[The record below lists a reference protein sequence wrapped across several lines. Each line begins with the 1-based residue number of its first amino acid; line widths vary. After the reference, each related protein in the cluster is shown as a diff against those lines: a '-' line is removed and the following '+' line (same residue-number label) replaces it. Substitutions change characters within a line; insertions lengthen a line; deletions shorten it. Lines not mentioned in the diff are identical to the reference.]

1 MHAKPCLAVD
11 SDLDTLMP
19 DIIVPTQP
27 CIPLPQFPH
36 IAEERTPLLDAVY
49 KALRGNGADP
59 VDQVHR
65 TRFAVHHANSSAFV
79 GEELEVV
86 WDSRKVI
93 LSNGGIIRKQWD
105 FYAVEKENIQ
115 CVSIGWLD
123 RSGDVTKHD
132 ERDQEIVERDDKRP
146 TFGPFA
152 RHSAKAEQPKHVQHA
167 ATKDLRIRA
176 IYVFLR
182 FTAHIIPISTATWNA
197 EAHKHLPPNVWD
209 SLSDSYSFALP
220 FVARAAWPLYPHGV
234 LVQRVLEDSEI
245 EDAKKSGE
253 EVLPTLFTVTRAFTE
268 LGSVGVTQGIV
279 NSPTDLKLVDEE
291 EVRRGPLKAV
301 PPTEK
306 IVWVSCTSQDSNT
319 TPLEFII
326 SLDENKKV
334 LTVWRYAYV
343 PRPESTDNSKPPA
356 STNANTT
363 KRKRHSVLGHARI
376 PSSGVPSDMV
386 ERTDPLGDDAAN
398 PGHDS
403 GSNPAV
409 MVNQLSQVPAAGKSN
424 IDHIAL
430 GAIPKMKP
438 ALTGAMTM
446 EGLMHGMGVEAP
458 SPQTGKEG
466 KKKWLEQQAEWAAK
480 RERTKAAA
488 TAKTGR
494 RESGSKYDLSVTMDR
509 MALGGRGR
517 DTVDD
522 GAGDEGDTE
531 WSGEGEE
538 EVGKLRTNYWLQKV
552 QSHEIGEDDAKQWR
566 DISVA
571 VYDKR
576 TSGAGERSSERCR
589 LAICLPAQKVVLIHK
604 LALIPEQELNSAM
617 PTDEKNTSETTKYRR
632 WKVGPEVT
640 KVTGV
645 SIAAI
650 RATRES
656 IMDLLVVDIGGKIEL
671 YSHSD
676 PRLFFMVLRHRDGNG
691 RDYITGAKKIK
702 DVAHST
708 ALLDIADVT
717 CTSGIGEVRACFDFV
732 PKDELTASCLRVLSM
747 VLPDPTI
754 TDLHR
759 QFFSKWLMSEWTR
772 HTLDAPPTVT
782 RLGAD
787 EFGSLASSLYEVLRV
802 TGVET
807 GTMNAEAG
815 GDTNDWNRMSS
826 SPSYGRFAEDPVM
839 KYLKKPRQL
848 EDSAKRAGAQ
858 NPRFKDDAPVNACA
872 YVTPALYGLHLLA
885 MDLRL
890 SVKSYSDVLRLCPVI
905 CTLAS
910 IVRPEWV
917 DFWATLCPTSVQIGE
932 RDVNVDDEKYFDN
945 RIPAW
950 PPDGS
955 AILFGKLTDASW
967 VAPLHDVE
975 SVAREILRG
984 TPSYA
989 YGAIDPL
996 VHLPH
1001 LYQVYR
1007 NLGDK
1012 SKPSAQNR
1020 AADAISYLVD
1030 RGIIKDD
1037 GDGNGEWFR
1046 WLPMGIMGPIQE
1058 AARMCQVAPPT
1069 NWSAAAYSF
1078 IGRNDLAARA
1088 VNAPDPLVNDGYKSV
1103 KDFNPSKA
1111 RKTITEFALHARS
1124 MVGGEIDTISGVEL
1138 GLEDFTSI
1146 RFGQD
1151 RRLDE
1156 VARILCSSV
1165 ISNVRYLERP
1175 ELNEHDQTREQQ
1187 NVVLRV
1193 AERTLALPYG
1203 RAMFTFGSV
1212 SRVTREAYS
1221 IPKLEYAI
1229 RLQPLNITV
1238 APEPNKIS
1246 SDSTNWGEFHNGVA
1260 AALRISSSSRRIESS
1275 WIAFNKPSD
1284 LSPEHAGF
1292 LLGLGLTGHLKGM
1305 LTWHTFSYLTP
1316 KHDLTSIGVLLG
1328 LAAANVGT
1336 GNHHVMKLLA
1346 VHTPALLPLP
1356 SVDLN
1361 VSLMTQ
1367 AAGLAGVGLL
1377 CMGTKN
1383 RRMAEVCLGQIS
1395 RRDLVQPDLNNE
1407 HREAYTHASA
1417 LAFGMIM
1424 LGKGSNVPA
1433 DAAILNRLGVLVHG
1447 EHTGMGRG
1455 EAFDI
1460 NLTSPAATIA
1470 LGLMYLRTNRH
1481 DVAEMLNI
1489 PDTVLELNRIQPSFV
1504 FLRTLSRALIM
1515 WDHIAPTSQWFSAQL
1530 PRPIAAAIELR
1541 FQGKPIDDAL
1551 ELAYYNLSAA
1561 CCFALGL
1568 KYAGTARQEAYLK
1581 IISHFDLFTQLVRLN
1596 GNAFDQK
1603 IKRSAIRDGLNM
1615 ICISLSMVMAGTGEI
1630 TCLRRLRYAYGIH
1643 QQAPKYGVHIA
1654 THMSLGLLFL
1664 GGGRFTLGTSDA
1676 AIACMIA
1683 AFFPRTHQVSN
1694 DNKSYLQALRHMW
1707 VLAVEPRCL
1716 VARDIDTSEVVYLP
1730 VKITMKDGK
1739 EESTTQLISP
1749 TLIPDLDHLS
1759 AIRVDTPRY
1768 WPFYLD
1774 VEKIPKHRESLL
1786 NCQTLY
1792 VKRRTAFLSY
1802 TEDPRGSRSL
1812 FVRSGSSSAGDAFL
1826 LDFPQL
1832 TQVKRHPANDL
1843 SEFITSFSNDV
1854 RFLAFADHFSRS
1866 LIDVQAE
1873 GEDDLTERERL
1884 FQMYCHASLLD
1895 CILQDKPSV
1904 LQVHL
1909 TLWSFRN
1916 MKPTSKFFHLRLAD
1930 LRFCADFYDKLYTR
1944 RFGGGLSASGKASN
1958 PLLQRHKPP
1967 LIRDST
1973 VGGVMLALDNS
1984 LKRVREMDGFK
1995 SALRSYANGL
2005 RFDGSMTLESI
2016 SPVGPGEEPTKVAQ
2030 YLSWYLLRH
2039 CVPASAV
2046 LFVLK
2051 DLAQNAHALCMDKAR
2066 NDLASLWSTHG
2077 ASTNT
2082 PGPFMAG
2089 AVIEASLA
2097 TQAADAVSSTDSGG
2111 ERMVVDGDQE
2121 VEGTRPTQP
2130 DIPTNGLDEGALDL
2144 AIKTVLHSTGTKMAI
2159 AYGSGWS
2166 VESLED
2172 VVAAWRAA

>member
-1 MHAKPCLAVD
+1 M
-11 SDLDTLMP
+11 SDV
-19 DIIVPTQP
+19 IVPVQP

-36 IAEERTPLLDAVY
+36 IPEERTPLLDAIY

-65 TRFAVHHANSSAFV
+65 TRFAAHHPTGSAFI

-86 WDSRKVI
+86 WDSRKV
-93 LSNGGIIRKQWD
+93 LLRTGGIIRKQWD

-123 RSGDVTKHD
+123 RSGDITKHGS
-132 ERDQEIVERDDKRP
+132 RDPEVVETHDKRP

-152 RHSAKAEQPKHVQHA
+152 RHSATAERPEHIQHA

-182 FTAHIIPISTATWNA
+182 FTAHIIPISSAAWNA

-245 EDAKKSGE
+245 EDAKSSGE
-253 EVLPTLFTVTRAFTE
+253 EVLPTLFTVTKAFTE

-279 NSPTDLKLVDEE
+279 DSPAGVRLVDEE

-306 IVWVSCTSQDSNT
+306 IVWVSCNSRDSNT

-343 PRPESTDNSKPPA
+343 PQPESTNSSKPPPPA
-356 STNANTT
+356 STNAHTT
-363 KRKRHSVLGHARI
+363 RRKRHSALGHARI

-386 ERTDPLGDDAAN
+386 ERADPLGDDAVN
-398 PGHDS
+398 PVHDS
-403 GSNPAV
+403 GSNPNAAV
-409 MVNQLSQVPAAGKSN
+409 NPLPQVPAAGKTKA
-424 IDHIAL
+424 DHIAL

-438 ALTGAMTM
+438 ALTGALTM

-480 RERTKAAA
+480 REKSKAAA
-488 TAKTGR
+488 TAKTAR

-509 MALGGRGR
+509 MALGGRGG
-517 DTVDD
+517 DTGDD
-522 GAGDEGDTE
+522 GAGDDGDTE
-531 WSGEGEE
+531 WSGEADE

-552 QSHEIGEDDAKQWR
+552 QSHEIEEDDAKQWR
-566 DISVA
+566 GISVA

-576 TSGAGERSSERCR
+576 TSGAGKRSSERCR
-589 LAICLPAQKVVLIHK
+589 LAICLPAQNI
-604 LALIPEQELNSAM
+604 
-617 PTDEKNTSETTKYRR
+617 DRR
-632 WKVGPEVT
+632 WIVDPEVT

-656 IMDLLVVDIGGKIEL
+656 IMDLLVVDTGGKLAL

-676 PRLFFMVLRHRDGNG
+676 SQVFSMVLRHRDGNG
-691 RDYITGAKKIK
+691 RDYITGAKRIK
-702 DVAHST
+702 DVVHST

-717 CTSGIGEVRACFDFV
+717 CESGIGEVRACFDFV
-732 PKDELTASCLRVLSM
+732 PKDELTASCLRLLSM
-747 VLPDPTI
+747 VLPDPAVAN
-754 TDLHR
+754 LHR
-759 QFFSKWLMSEWTR
+759 RFFSKWLLSGWMR
-772 HTLDAPPTVT
+772 PALDAPPVMA

-787 EFGSLASSLYEVLRV
+787 EFESLASSLYDVLRV
-802 TGVET
+802 TGVDT
-807 GTMNAEAG
+807 GTINAEAS
-815 GDTNDWNRMSS
+815 GDTNNWDRMSL
-826 SPSYGRFAEDPVM
+826 SPSYERFAEDPVM
-839 KYLKKPRQL
+839 KYLKKPQQL

-858 NPRFKDDAPVNACA
+858 TPRLKDNAPATACA
-872 YVTPALYGLHLLA
+872 LVTPALYGLHLLA
-885 MDLRL
+885 MDMRL
-890 SVKSYSDVLRLCPVI
+890 SVKSYGDVLRLCPVI

-917 DFWATLCPTSVQIGE
+917 DFWATLCPTVVQVGE
-932 RDVNVDDEKYFDN
+932 RDVNYFDN

-955 AILFGKLTDASW
+955 AILFGKLTDSSW
-967 VAPLHDVE
+967 VAPLHDIE
-975 SVAREILRG
+975 AVAREVLGG

-989 YGAIDPL
+989 YGAINPL

-1012 SKPSAQNR
+1012 SKPSAQRR

-1030 RGIIKDD
+1030 RGIIKDGGE
-1037 GDGNGEWFR
+1037 GDGEWFR
-1046 WLPMGIMGPIQE
+1046 WLPLGIMAPIQE
-1058 AARMCQVAPPT
+1058 AARMCQVAPLT

-1088 VNAPDPLVNDGYKSV
+1088 VNAPDPLVNDGYGSV
-1103 KDFNPSKA
+1103 KDFVNPSKP

-1165 ISNVRYLERP
+1165 IPNVRYLERP
-1175 ELNEHDQTREQQ
+1175 ELKQVAFEHDQTREQQ

-1246 SDSTNWGEFHNGVA
+1246 ADSTSWGEFHNGVA

-1417 LAFGMIM
+1417 IAFGMIM

-1515 WDHIAPTSQWFSAQL
+1515 WDHITPTSEWFSAQL
-1530 PRPIAAAIELR
+1530 PRPIAAAVELR

-1568 KYAGTARQEAYLK
+1568 KYAGTARQEAYIK

-1694 DNKSYLQALRHMW
+1694 DNKSYLQALRHLW

-1812 FVRSGSSSAGDAFL
+1812 FVRSGSSSGDAFL

-1832 TQVKRHPANDL
+1832 TQAKRHPANDL

-1873 GEDDLTERERL
+1873 GADDLTERERL

-1904 LQVHL
+1904 LQAHL

-1944 RFGGGLSASGKASN
+1944 RFGGGLSPSGKASN
-1958 PLLQRHKPP
+1958 PLLQKHKPP

-2005 RFDGSMTLESI
+2005 RFDGSMMLESI

-2051 DLAQNAHALCMDKAR
+2051 DLAQSAHALCMDKAR
-2066 NDLASLWSTHG
+2066 NDPASLWSTHG

-2089 AVIEASLA
+2089 AVLGASLA
-2097 TQAADAVSSTDSGG
+2097 AQPVDTVSLNDTGPGG
-2111 ERMVVDGDQE
+2111 ERMAVDGE
-2121 VEGTRPTQP
+2121 REAEGTKPTGL
-2130 DIPTNGLDEGALDL
+2130 DIATNGLDEGALDL

-2166 VESLED
+2166 AESLED
-2172 VVAAWRAA
+2172 VVAAWQAV

>member
-1 MHAKPCLAVD
+1 M
-11 SDLDTLMP
+11 SDV
-19 DIIVPTQP
+19 IVPAQP

-36 IAEERTPLLDAVY
+36 IPEERTPLLDAIY

-65 TRFAVHHANSSAFV
+65 TRFAAHHPTGSAFI

-86 WDSRKVI
+86 WDSRKV
-93 LSNGGIIRKQWD
+93 LLRTGGIIRKQWD

-123 RSGDVTKHD
+123 RSGDITKHGS
-132 ERDQEIVERDDKRP
+132 RDPEVVETHDKRP

-152 RHSAKAEQPKHVQHA
+152 RHSATAERPEHIQHA

-182 FTAHIIPISTATWNA
+182 FTAHIIPISSAAWNA

-245 EDAKKSGE
+245 EDAKSSGE
-253 EVLPTLFTVTRAFTE
+253 EVLPTLFTVTKAFTE

-279 NSPTDLKLVDEE
+279 DSPAGVRLVDEE

-306 IVWVSCTSQDSNT
+306 IVWVSCTSRDSPRGIYKYAT
-319 TPLEFII
+319 ITA
-326 SLDENKKV
+326 SC
-334 LTVWRYAYV
+334 LTVT
-343 PRPESTDNSKPPA
+343 STNSSKPPPPV
-356 STNANTT
+356 STNAHTT
-363 KRKRHSVLGHARI
+363 KRKRHSALGHARI

-386 ERTDPLGDDAAN
+386 ERADPLGDDAVN
-398 PGHDS
+398 PVHDS
-403 GSNPAV
+403 GSNPSAAV
-409 MVNQLSQVPAAGKSN
+409 NPLPQVPAAGN
-424 IDHIAL
+424 PL
-430 GAIPKMKP
+430 
-438 ALTGAMTM
+438 
-446 EGLMHGMGVEAP
+446 
-458 SPQTGKEG
+458 PQ
-466 KKKWLEQQAEWAAK
+466 A
-480 RERTKAAA
+480 
-488 TAKTGR
+488 
-494 RESGSKYDLSVTMDR
+494 D
-509 MALGGRGR
+509 
-517 DTVDD
+517 
-522 GAGDEGDTE
+522 
-531 WSGEGEE
+531 E

-566 DISVA
+566 GISVA

-576 TSGAGERSSERCR
+576 TSGAGKRSSERCR
-589 LAICLPAQKVVLIHK
+589 LAICLPAQNI
-604 LALIPEQELNSAM
+604 
-617 PTDEKNTSETTKYRR
+617 DRR
-632 WKVGPEVT
+632 WIVNPEVT

-656 IMDLLVVDIGGKIEL
+656 IMDLLVVDTGGKLAL

-676 PRLFFMVLRHRDGNG
+676 SQVFSMVLRHRDGNG
-691 RDYITGAKKIK
+691 RDYITGAKRIK
-702 DVAHST
+702 DVVHST

-717 CTSGIGEVRACFDFV
+717 CESGIGEVRACFDFV
-732 PKDELTASCLRVLSM
+732 PKDELTASCLRLLSM
-747 VLPDPTI
+747 VLPDPAVAN
-754 TDLHR
+754 LHR
-759 QFFSKWLMSEWTR
+759 RFFSKWLLSGWMR
-772 HTLDAPPTVT
+772 PALDAPPVMA

-787 EFGSLASSLYEVLRV
+787 EFESLASSLYDVLRV
-802 TGVET
+802 TGVDT
-807 GTMNAEAG
+807 GTINAEAS
-815 GDTNDWNRMSS
+815 GDTNNWDRMSL
-826 SPSYGRFAEDPVM
+826 SPSYERFAEDPVM
-839 KYLKKPRQL
+839 KYLKKPQQL

-858 NPRFKDDAPVNACA
+858 TPRLKDGAPATACA
-872 YVTPALYGLHLLA
+872 LVTPALYGLHLLA
-885 MDLRL
+885 MDMRL
-890 SVKSYSDVLRLCPVI
+890 SVKSYGDVLRLCPVI

-917 DFWATLCPTSVQIGE
+917 DFWATLCPTVVQVGE
-932 RDVNVDDEKYFDN
+932 RDVNYFDN

-955 AILFGKLTDASW
+955 AILFGKLTDSSW
-967 VAPLHDVE
+967 VAPLHDIE
-975 SVAREILRG
+975 AVAREVLGG

-989 YGAIDPL
+989 YGAINPL

-1012 SKPSAQNR
+1012 SKPSAQRR

-1030 RGIIKDD
+1030 RGIIKDGGE
-1037 GDGNGEWFR
+1037 GDGEWFR
-1046 WLPMGIMGPIQE
+1046 WLPLGIMAPIQE
-1058 AARMCQVAPPT
+1058 AARMCQVAPLT

-1088 VNAPDPLVNDGYKSV
+1088 VNAPDPLVNDGYGSV
-1103 KDFNPSKA
+1103 KDFVNPSKP

-1165 ISNVRYLERP
+1165 IPNVRYLERP
-1175 ELNEHDQTREQQ
+1175 ELKQVAFEHDQTREQQ

-1246 SDSTNWGEFHNGVA
+1246 ADSTSWGEFHNGVA

-1383 RRMAEVCLGQIS
+1383 RRMAEVCLSQIS

-1515 WDHIAPTSQWFSAQL
+1515 WDHITPTSEWFSAQL
-1530 PRPIAAAIELR
+1530 PRPIAAAVELR

-1568 KYAGTARQEAYLK
+1568 KYAGTARQEAYIK

-1694 DNKSYLQALRHMW
+1694 DNKSYLQALRHLW

-1812 FVRSGSSSAGDAFL
+1812 FVRSGSSSGDAFL

-1832 TQVKRHPANDL
+1832 TQAKRHPANDL

-1873 GEDDLTERERL
+1873 GADDLTERERL

-1904 LQVHL
+1904 LQAHL

-1944 RFGGGLSASGKASN
+1944 RFGGGLSPSGKASN
-1958 PLLQRHKPP
+1958 PLLQKHKPP

-2005 RFDGSMTLESI
+2005 RFDGSMMLESI

-2051 DLAQNAHALCMDKAR
+2051 DLAQSAHALCMDKAR
-2066 NDLASLWSTHG
+2066 NDPASLWSTHG

-2089 AVIEASLA
+2089 A
-2097 TQAADAVSSTDSGG
+2097 
-2111 ERMVVDGDQE
+2111 
-2121 VEGTRPTQP
+2121 
-2130 DIPTNGLDEGALDL
+2130 GALDL

-2166 VESLED
+2166 AESLED
-2172 VVAAWRAA
+2172 VVAAWQAV